1 MWVHMIAV
9 EDYQN
14 LIDRGWRRSG
24 KYCYKPAME
33 ITCCPQ
39 YTIKCDCKAI
49 KLTTSQKKVLKKM
62 HNFLAYGRKSMQS
75 DIKSSN
81 SLDDVK
87 STDEPISDF
96 PDSELVSKMAERT
109 EKDIKNI
116 TVWNKNEGI
125 ASCSSF
131 VESSHLKP
139 ASSLKRKD
147 DMDDVHPYQGT
158 TKSEK
163 QKYSKFRNP
172 RPGLGPDPTKPFCKK
187 AKALR
192 REKKQEKLRNKLKG
206 EGHGMKDHNPVNES
220 KSLEDLLNAPL
231 PENPAHRLEI
241 LLVQTSPPGV
251 EFHRTFDE
259 SYSVYKKYQMT
270 IHKTLPTKCPE
281 NQFLRFLVKNP
292 FEVRLVRSSPLSSEF
307 KQDFKITHGIFKKYQ
322 MVIHKEK
329 ESDCDQKSFSE
340 FLITSP
346 LQVETKPNGPSCG
359 YGSFH
364 QQYWLDGKL
373 IAVGVL
379 DILPSCVSSVYLYYD
394 PDYSFLSLGTY
405 AALREI
411 AFCRELHQEAPS
423 ICYYYMGFYIH
434 SCPKMK
440 YKGNYYPSFLLCPET
455 YTWHP
460 IEKCTPKL
468 DVSKY
473 SRFEEDGTKEDND
486 GVVNYEEI
494 LVLYKFKIMPYSF
507 YRRIR
512 VTADDDEVHQYA
524 KLVGKKCYSNILLY
538 RD

>member
-231 PENPAHRLEI
+231 PENPAHRL
-241 LLVQTSPPGV
+241 
-251 EFHRTFDE
+251 
-259 SYSVYKKYQMT
+259 
-270 IHKTLPTKCPE
+270 
-281 NQFLRFLVKNP
+281 
-292 FEVRLVRSSPLSSEF
+292 EVRLVRSSPLSSEF